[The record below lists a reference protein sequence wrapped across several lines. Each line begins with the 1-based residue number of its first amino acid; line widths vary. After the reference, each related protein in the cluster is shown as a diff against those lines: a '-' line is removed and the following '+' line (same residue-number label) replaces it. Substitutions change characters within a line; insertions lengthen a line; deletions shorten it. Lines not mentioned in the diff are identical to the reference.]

1 MDLQRIAN
9 LPGCGMADAELRRL
23 GHPKDSEKK
32 NIFHVNV
39 EWSIGYSKTFKVE
52 ANNEAEARLK
62 AVGIVRRD
70 PTEGRE
76 DCVEIHSAMIASKEQ
91 DE

>member
-23 GHPKDSEKK
+23 GHPKDADKK
-32 NIFHVNV
+32 TYKVKV

-52 ANNEAEARLK
+52 ANNEAEATLE
-62 AVGIVRRD
+62 AVEMAED
-70 PTEGRE
+70 TPTDGNF
-76 DCVEIHSAMIASKEQ
+76 DCVEIHSARITSKEQ